1 MRALVVGASAG
12 VGRAI
17 AAELAGRG
25 AALVVAAR
33 SHEALDD
40 LARELRDRHGVEV
53 TVLPLDLTGPDAE
66 LRAFLHE
73 ATAVLGRIDVAILTA
88 GAVDDDDD
96 GVGDWERTEDL
107 VTVNLLAPLKLG
119 GALVKQFEG
128 QGGGTLVLFSS
139 IAAAAPR
146 RRNVAYAAAKAG
158 LESFA
163 RSMRHRTS
171 GTPVEVQVYA
181 LGYVDTAMT
190 RGLDLKLPVADPG
203 RVAELVVGRLDQGSS
218 FRYLPRPWGLA
229 VRVLRW
235 LPAPIYDRLRF

>member
-17 AAELAGRG
+17 AVELAGRG

-33 SHEALDD
+33 NHEALDE
-40 LARELRDRHGVEV
+40 LAEELRRSPRRRRDGAPRRPDRPGRRAPC
-53 TVLPLDLTGPDAE
+53 LPERGD
-66 LRAFLHE
+66 RS
-73 ATAVLGRIDVAILTA
+73 LGQIDVAIVSA
-88 GAVDDDDD
+88 GAIAEDDD
-96 GVGDWERTEDL
+96 GIGDWECSETL
-107 VTVNLLAPLKLG
+107 VTTNFLGPMKLG
-119 GALVKQFEG
+119 GALVELFED

-146 RRNVAYAAAKAG
+146 RRNVAYAAAKAA
-158 LESFA
+158 LESFG
-163 RSMRHRTS
+163 RSMQHRTA
-171 GTPVEVQVYA
+171 GTPVAVQVYA

-203 RVAELVVGRLDQGSS
+203 RVAQRIVERLDQGSS
-218 FRYLPRPWGLA
+218 FRYLPRPWGLV

-235 LPAPIYDRLRF
+235 LPAPIYQRLRF